1 MCVGMGMDECMDMG
15 RGGDMDRDTDRDG
28 YRMVL

>member
-1 MCVGMGMDECMDMG
+1 MCVGMGMDECMDMD

>member
-1 MCVGMGMDECMDMG
+1 MCVGMGMDECTDMD

-28 YRMVL
+28 HRTVL